1 MKLLNFFK
9 GKSTGFY
16 CGLGAGIVGI
26 ANAIIYIVYSTS
38 VGHFDTLIFVL
49 LLLAGLSCGG
59 MVFTKFSF
67 MPVIPAALFSA
78 AFGFYIN
85 DRLIMFEEMINEIY
99 GMTESGAILGVVL
112 LIFALTLVCFITV
125 TVAAFTD
132 GGKDAESVGK
142 AESVK
147 AQN

>member
-1 MKLLNFFK
+1 MKLINFFK

-59 MVFTKFSF
+59 MVFTKFKF
-67 MPVIPAALFSA
+67 MPVIPAVLFSA

-99 GMTESGAILGVVL
+99 GMTESGAILGAVL
-112 LIFALTLVCFITV
+112 LIFALTLVCFIAV

-132 GGKDAESVGK
+132 GEKQPEVEADAAASG
-142 AESVK
+142 